1 MKRAGLLPELL
12 QSYFRHW
19 LANQRNVSHHTIISY
34 RDSWRLFLRFV
45 AQQLQRDV
53 ARLDTSELTAERVIA
68 FLDDAERARKV
79 KIATRNCRLAAI
91 KGFFSFLADKD
102 PTWGAHCAAVLRI
115 PMKRGPKR
123 EPCSMD
129 RDETEAILAQPDHAS
144 ELGMRDRALLAFLYN
159 TGARISEV
167 LAVSTQDLRLESPFQ
182 VKLFGKGRKER
193 ICPLWPETVQL
204 LRALLCEQKL
214 APNEVIFRNRYGEP
228 LSASGVRFRLR
239 SYLAKA
245 TQNAPR
251 LAGKQ
256 ITPHTFRHTA
266 AVHLLDSGVDVAV
279 VKDWLGHASLD
290 STYIYARANLETKRR
305 ALQNLELKTPGGKRK
320 LWRQNPGLMAWLD
333 SL

>member
-1 MKRAGLLPELL
+1 MKRSGLLPELL
-12 QSYFRHW
+12 QAYFRHW
-19 LANQRNVSHHTIISY
+19 LANQRNVSHHTIVSY

-53 ARLDTSELTAERVIA
+53 AKLDTSELTAQTVIE
-68 FLDDAERARKV
+68 FLDDAERTRKV

-102 PTWGAHCAAVLRI
+102 PTWGAHCADVLRI

-123 EPCSMD
+123 EPSSMD
-129 RDETEAILAQPDHAS
+129 RDETEVILAQPDHRN
-144 ELGMRDRALLAFLYN
+144 ELGMRDRALLAFFYN

-182 VKLFGKGRKER
+182 VRLFGKGRKER

-204 LRALLCEQKL
+204 LRALLSQQKL
-214 APNEVIFRNRYGEP
+214 APDEVIFRNRYGEP

-239 SYLAKA
+239 AYLASA
-245 TQNAPR
+245 TKEAPR
-251 LAGKQ
+251 LAAKQ
-256 ITPHTFRHTA
+256 ITPHSFRHTA
-266 AVHLLDSGVDVAV
+266 AVHLLESGVDVAV

-290 STYIYARANLETKRR
+290 STCIYARANLETKRR
-305 ALQNLELKTPGGKRK
+305 ALQQLELKTPGSRRK
-320 LWRQNPGLMAWLD
+320 AWKQNPGLMAWLD